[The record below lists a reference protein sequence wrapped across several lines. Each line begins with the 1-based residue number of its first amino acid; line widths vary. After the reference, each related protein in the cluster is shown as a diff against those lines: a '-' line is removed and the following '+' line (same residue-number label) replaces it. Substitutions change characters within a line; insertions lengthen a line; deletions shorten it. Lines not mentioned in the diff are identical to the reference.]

1 MGAIN
6 IGAED
11 PALQELTF
19 GLLNQRNQSIA
30 AADAAEAARLQG
42 IEDAQ
47 SQFMF
52 ELENGPGS
60 TVKTAEGIFV
70 LYPDGTLGPRLGS
83 PVVSGGDTYSFGNT
97 PAEVL
102 ANDRFGDPGQ
112 GLVWKLGSD
121 GEVVIGAN
129 GAPIAIAYEGGPVWQ
144 DQQDAAVAAAAAE
157 GHAAGAA
164 NTQNVQYMVLKD
176 DVGRALDLAQN
187 EAAVGQ
193 LGALTADVSGS
204 PAYNLRQT
212 LLGIEATIAFDS
224 LQAMR
229 DASQTGGALGAV
241 SEKEIALLAAT
252 YGSIDAGQ
260 SGSILK
266 YNLQRLDWAMDKV
279 VNGMPDGQGGLRPVT
294 QDDFDAFTATLGGP
308 DAPPV
313 AAPDM
318 TDEEIKRSLGIE

>member
-1 MGAIN
+1 M
-6 IGAED
+6 
-11 PALQELTF
+11 
-19 GLLNQRNQSIA
+19 
-30 AADAAEAARLQG
+30 
-42 IEDAQ
+42 
-47 SQFMF
+47 
-52 ELENGPGS
+52 
-60 TVKTAEGIFV
+60 
-70 LYPDGTLGPRLGS
+70 
-83 PVVSGGDTYSFGNT
+83 
-97 PAEVL
+97 
-102 ANDRFGDPGQ
+102 
-112 GLVWKLGSD
+112 
-121 GEVVIGAN
+121 
-129 GAPIAIAYEGGPVWQ
+129 
-144 DQQDAAVAAAAAE
+144 
-157 GHAAGAA
+157 
-164 NTQNVQYMVLKD
+164 
-176 DVGRALDLAQN
+176 
-187 EAAVGQ
+187 GQ